1 MNLKSLL
8 QVLAVVAVALRDV
21 EGNSG
26 CDSALVK
33 AVDCKERAVATHESE
48 LAEPLAKRNCRFI
61 NSINTC
67 RDELKAV
74 CPSMMRFW
82 TTMNLDVLNKFQG
95 TNWDTEKCPRTMY
108 DEQPE
113 PKAKEEEVESETEKD
128 DDKMTGNKSEK
139 DDDKMTGNK
148 SGQIKQTPL
157 FVFVLLAG
165 ALVIL
170 LA

>member
-1 MNLKSLL
+1 MNK
-8 QVLAVVAVALRDV
+8 QKW
-21 EGNSG
+21 SG
-26 CDSALVK
+26 MITKGFSTTA
-33 AVDCKERAVATHESE
+33 
-48 LAEPLAKRNCRFI
+48 
-61 NSINTC
+61 SI
-67 RDELKAV
+67 RYE
-74 CPSMMRFW
+74 
-82 TTMNLDVLNKFQG
+82 
-95 TNWDTEKCPRTMY
+95 E
-108 DEQPE
+108 EPE
-113 PKAKEEEVESETEKD
+113 PEAKEDEIESETEKD

>member
-1 MNLKSLL
+1 MITKGFSTT
-8 QVLAVVAVALRDV
+8 A
-21 EGNSG
+21 
-26 CDSALVK
+26 
-33 AVDCKERAVATHESE
+33 
-48 LAEPLAKRNCRFI
+48 
-61 NSINTC
+61 SI
-67 RDELKAV
+67 R
-74 CPSMMRFW
+74 
-82 TTMNLDVLNKFQG
+82 
-95 TNWDTEKCPRTMY
+95 Y

-113 PKAKEEEVESETEKD
+113 PKAKEEEVESET
-128 DDKMTGNKSEK
+128 EK